1 MGFCLNLKCFQ
12 FPKGPK
18 SRLIFF
24 LFLTETVTV
33 IITMD
38 TAFSN

>member
-1 MGFCLNLKCFQ
+1 MGFCLNLKYFQ
-12 FPKGPK
+12 CAKGPK

-24 LFLTETVTV
+24 LFLIGTITV